1 MKIFEDIEEI
11 RNIPP
16 AAVALGNFDGVHLGH
31 QELIRRMVARARQD
45 GPGRRRRLPFQLTR
59 GICSPERRR

>member
-31 QELIRRMVARARQD
+31 QELIRRMVARAGGTVWQ
-45 GPGRRRRLPFQLTR
+45 RRRLPFQLTR